1 MVVLL
6 FVTAQFDAAV
16 RAFTTTLHNI
26 YFAPALARTRV
37 REFHNLC
44 LHLTLIVHYN
54 MIFNTLRSV
63 GYTQSNLH
71 SRALIARALAP
82 TCTACMGRIFR

>member
-16 RAFTTTLHNI
+16 CAFATTLRKI

-37 REFHNLC
+37 REFHKLC
-44 LHLTLIVHYN
+44 LHLTLIVRYS
-54 MIFNTLRSV
+54 MIFSTLRSV
-63 GYTQSNLH
+63 GYTQSYLH

-82 TCTACMGRIFR
+82 TCTVHTGQIFR

>member
-1 MVVLL
+1 MVVVL

-16 RAFTTTLHNI
+16 CAFTTTLRKI
-26 YFAPALARTRV
+26 YFAPTLARTRV
-37 REFHNLC
+37 REFHKLC
-44 LHLTLIVHYN
+44 LHLTLIVRYS

-63 GYTQSNLH
+63 RYTQSYLH
-71 SRALIARALAP
+71 SRALIAHALAP